1 MKITFE
7 LSERET
13 QLAKLTAYAIL
24 KYEDFDKFSKII
36 DESKDKEI
44 ILTTE
49 DINMDARIDVIMGLG
64 MCAVAKIAK
73 DNGMEKS

>member
-13 QLAKLTAYAIL
+13 QLAKLTAYSIL
-24 KYEDFDKFSKII
+24 KYKDFDKFSKII

-44 ILTTE
+44 IITTG
-49 DINMDARIDVIMGLG
+49 DINMADRIDVIMGLG

-73 DNGMEKS
+73 DNGIE